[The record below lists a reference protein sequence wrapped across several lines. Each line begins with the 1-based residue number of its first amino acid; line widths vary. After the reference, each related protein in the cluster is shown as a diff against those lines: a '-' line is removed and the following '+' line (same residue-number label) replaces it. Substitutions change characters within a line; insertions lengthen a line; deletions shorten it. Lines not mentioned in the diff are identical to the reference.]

1 MEKYINGL
9 VTVIMPT
16 YRRSEKLTRAI
27 KSVLAQSYTN
37 LEFLV
42 INDNEPDDYYTK
54 DLLLKLT
61 PFKNDKRF
69 RIVMQKKHINGAV
82 ARNIGI
88 KQAKGEFIA
97 FLDDDDWWKP
107 NKLALQVKA
116 FSDLSNEVGI
126 VSCKIERYNNDQL
139 IAKLPRYNE
148 GYVYKDILMLKSD
161 FATGTLMI
169 RHCIIDELGGFDEKL
184 LRHQDLQLL
193 VNLTYK
199 YKLYQVNE
207 YLHCCDISDGQNRPN
222 VDKIKKAKKAFFS
235 SINQIFLTLTK
246 KEQQAVKR
254 VHLFE
259 VGYVELKNKH
269 IIISIIHMGQV
280 ALSYSAFCT
289 VLNKIKM
296 KYESK
301 RLVDK

>member
-1 MEKYINGL
+1 MNSYSKGL
-9 VTVIMPT
+9 VSVIIPT
-16 YRRSEKLTRAI
+16 YKRSDKLSRAI
-27 KSVLAQSYTN
+27 ESVLSQTYSD
-37 LEFLV
+37 LELLL
-42 INDNEPDDYYTK
+42 INDNNPDDEYSKKLPEVISKFTK
-54 DLLLKLT
+54 DSRFHLLNQ
-61 PFKNDKRF
+61 P
-69 RIVMQKKHINGAV
+69 KHINGAV
-82 ARNIGI
+82 ARNYGVS
-88 KQAKGEFIA
+88 QAKGEYIA

-107 NKLALQVKA
+107 NKLTFQVKA
-116 FSDLSNEVGI
+116 FSELSSEVGI
-126 VSCKIERYNNDQL
+126 VSCKIERYNNNHL
-139 IAKLPRYNE
+139 IAKLPRYNG

-269 IIISIIHMGQV
+269 IITSIIHMGQV
-280 ALSYSAFCT
+280 VLSYSAFCT

-301 RLVDK
+301 RLVNK